1 VQSLPSSRTVW
12 RISFLHRRYKF
23 CLLPFAFNFAS
34 IACLL
39 LLAFLLFFVMPNY
52 SAEIAIIGAG
62 PSGAHLASRLAA
74 AGREVVLFDPKGA
87 WEKPCGGGVPT
98 RALREFAFILE
109 STDYPRKL
117 IYRVTLISANERR
130 VTVDVDRP
138 FAIYSREVLNGFIL
152 DRAKQAG
159 ANFVR
164 AAVVDFADD
173 GEGWRISTDDGNQW
187 TVKFLVGADGAA
199 SPSRRKLLGIFPKQ
213 DLALAF
219 GYNVVIDENLDEAI
233 KTDEVVIR
241 FPDSFT
247 GYLWAFPRP
256 GMMNFGVASKLGER
270 TSAELRALLAEFV
283 RKYYG
288 GSMPAKE
295 RINFFGAKIPTLDYS
310 SWRDLRASGERWA
323 LIGDAAGFCD
333 PITGEGIYYAFKSAE
348 TLAEA
353 LLQQQGQSAEAYRR
367 SAGLYERLWREFFG
381 GELQRASQL
390 LPRFY
395 RGTFFGRPF
404 PNAVIYLAAHHRG
417 VRETLVN
424 ALIGEQSYVT
434 LKDDLLSRAYQV
446 F

>member
-1 VQSLPSSRTVW
+1 
-12 RISFLHRRYKF
+12 
-23 CLLPFAFNFAS
+23 
-34 IACLL
+34 
-39 LLAFLLFFVMPNY
+39 MPNF

-62 PSGAHLASRLAA
+62 PSGAHLAARLAA

-117 IYRVTLISANERR
+117 IYRVTLVSANDRR
-130 VTVDVDRP
+130 VSVDVDQP
-138 FAIYSREVLNGFIL
+138 FAIYSREVLNGLIL

-164 AAVVDFADD
+164 AAVTEFSKVRD
-173 GEGWRISTDDGNQW
+173 GWTIMTDDGKQW
-187 TVKFLVGADGAA
+187 RAKFLVGADGAA
-199 SPSRRKLLGIFPKQ
+199 SPTRRKLVGIFPKQ

-219 GYNVVIDENLDEAI
+219 GYNITSDEKLEEKS
-233 KTDEVVIR
+233 KTEEVTIG
-241 FPDSFT
+241 FPASFT

-256 GMMNFGVASKLGER
+256 GVMNFGVASKLGER
-270 TSAELRALLAEFV
+270 TSDDLRALLTEFV

-288 GSMPAKE
+288 GRMPEKE
-295 RINFFGAKIPTLDYS
+295 RLSFFGAKIPTLDYT
-310 SWRDLRASGERWA
+310 SWKALRASGEDWA

-333 PITGEGIYYAFKSAE
+333 PITGEGIYYAFKSADI
-348 TLAEA
+348 LADAFEQA
-353 LLQQQGQSAEAYRR
+353 PLPTSESFKR
-367 SAGLYERLWREFFG
+367 SASLYEQRWREFFG
-381 GELQRASQL
+381 RELERASQL

-395 RGTFFGRPF
+395 RGTFLGRPF

-417 VRETLVN
+417 VREVLVN

-434 LKDDLLSRAYQV
+434 LKHDLLSRAYQV

>member
-1 VQSLPSSRTVW
+1 
-12 RISFLHRRYKF
+12 
-23 CLLPFAFNFAS
+23 
-34 IACLL
+34 
-39 LLAFLLFFVMPNY
+39 MPNF

-74 AGREVVLFDPKGA
+74 AGRNIVLFDPKGA

-109 STDYPRKL
+109 NTDYPRKL
-117 IYRVTLISANERR
+117 IYRVTLVSANDRR
-130 VTVDVDRP
+130 VSVSVDRP

-164 AAVVDFADD
+164 AAVTDFSNDDD
-173 GEGWRISTDDGNQW
+173 GWTISTDDGNQW
-187 TVKFLVGADGAA
+187 KAKFLVGADGAA
-199 SPSRRKLLGIFPKQ
+199 SPTRRKLLGIFPKQ

-219 GYNVVIDENLDEAI
+219 GYNIVADEKLDSAI

-241 FPDSFT
+241 FPESFT

-270 TSAELRALLAEFV
+270 TSDELRALLADFV
-283 RKYYG
+283 QKFYG
-288 GSMPAKE
+288 GKMPEKE
-295 RINFFGAKIPTLDYS
+295 RINFFGAKIPTLDYA
-310 SWRDLRASGERWA
+310 SWKDLQASGDRWA

-333 PITGEGIYYAFKSAE
+333 PITGEGIYYAFKSAA
-348 TLAEA
+348 TLADA
-353 LLQQQGQSAEAYRR
+353 FAQQQGQASDIYNR
-367 SAGLYERLWREFFG
+367 SAKLYEQMWREFFG

-395 RGTFFGRPF
+395 RGTFLGRPF

-417 VRETLVN
+417 VREVLVN